1 MKISLVVPDFLSGTS
16 FLQQPLDFLY
26 LTTRLRQ
33 MGHEIE
39 VLDCRVH
46 HLSIEHT
53 VERIRESELI
63 VVTTTPI
70 DQVQNYFTDYRYA
83 YTILTINTIRE
94 KLPGK
99 ILVVYGAHVT
109 VRPDLVVREI
119 NADVYIIGEVW
130 APAQTIVEQFH
141 RKDGWAEIPNLIIND
156 PERGLFYTREE
167 PSLKHPVIPDDVL
180 PAYDAVEMDMYFGA
194 SYYENTPVIRRR
206 RCVASGGRGCPFSCS
221 FCHNYFGKTI
231 HRRSPETVARELSIL
246 QNEYG
251 IQEVFFLDEVFT
263 LNRNWVYDLCDRMAE
278 AGVHLDLTIQTRVDC
293 LDDEMLLRLKEMGVK
308 DIWLGVESADD
319 AILGLMK
326 KGTTIDQVNRT
337 IDLVKSVGLSPNAF
351 FMIGGPGESISSI
364 NKLIRE
370 IYVHKVPY
378 TRSIMVCTPRYGTE
392 YYRMAQEQYPEIND
406 SWFNLNKVRGLVANE
421 MTPLLIKKAK
431 QLFNSRDFIYEDVCP
446 ILEA

>member
-1 MKISLVVPDFLSGTS
+1 M
-16 FLQQPLDFLY
+16 
-26 LTTRLRQ
+26 
-33 MGHEIE
+33 
-39 VLDCRVH
+39 
-46 HLSIEHT
+46 
-53 VERIRESELI
+53 
-63 VVTTTPI
+63 
-70 DQVQNYFTDYRYA
+70 
-83 YTILTINTIRE
+83 
-94 KLPGK
+94 
-99 ILVVYGAHVT
+99 
-109 VRPDLVVREI
+109 
-119 NADVYIIGEVW
+119 
-130 APAQTIVEQFH
+130 
-141 RKDGWAEIPNLIIND
+141 
-156 PERGLFYTREE
+156 
-167 PSLKHPVIPDDVL
+167 
-180 PAYDAVEMDMYFGA
+180 
-194 SYYENTPVIRRR
+194 
-206 RCVASGGRGCPFSCS
+206 
-221 FCHNYFGKTI
+221 
-231 HRRSPETVARELSIL
+231 
-246 QNEYG
+246 
-251 IQEVFFLDEVFT
+251 DEVFT